1 LGRTEEPRTHDD
13 HGWEDPNAWS
23 NVLDNAILR
32 LRRIIEPDPR
42 RPIYILTD
50 RGWGVKLEHAI

>member
-1 LGRTEEPRTHDD
+1 
-13 HGWEDPNAWS
+13 
-23 NVLDNAILR
+23 VLDNAILR